1 MYIIYTVSC
10 AKLITVQE
18 MKLKVTTEV
27 ALSVTLTH
35 NAWKGNLFLSQRTSE
50 DVTTI
55 IRNILPG
62 IKSLIEFERSHI
74 TPNIYLRTAHLLHK
88 KISPKFK
95 LCDLLSI
102 QKNTT

>member
-10 AKLITVQE
+10 AKLVTVQE

-55 IRNILPG
+55 IRIIFPG

-74 TPNIYLRTAHLLHK
+74 TPNIYLRTAHL
-88 KISPKFK
+88 S
-95 LCDLLSI
+95 LLQENKS
-102 QKNTT
+102 KV